1 MPRTKGNTDATPTTD
16 DKLDMIVEYLR
27 RMDKRD
33 RLRTWGGFLRGILGL
48 IPLIIMLISVW
59 YVYEHGDEL
68 LKKITQQAA
77 KEAAAMSS
85 NSAQD
90 FMKQIELVFPGAG
103 N

>member
-1 MPRTKGNTDATPTTD
+1 MPRKKTDAEAPLTTD
-16 DKLDMIVEYLR
+16 DRIDMIVEYLR

-33 RLRTWGGFLRGILGL
+33 KLRTWGGFFRGILGL
-48 IPLIIMLISVW
+48 IPLVLMLVSVW
-59 YVYEHGDEL
+59 YIYEHGDEL

-77 KEAAAMSS
+77 QEAAAMTS

-90 FMKQIELVFPGAG
+90 LMKQIELVFPGSE